1 MNPRSAEPPPP
12 ISPER
17 LAVWIEDARHRTL
30 ALVEDLTGEQML
42 GPRLSIVNPL
52 LWEIGHVAWFQERWT
67 LRDLLGREPVRA
79 DGDALY
85 DSSAVPHDTR
95 WDLPLP
101 TREETYLYLWSVK
114 ERLIEA
120 LEDPSAPDALV
131 YRAAYTTF
139 HEDMHGE
146 AFLYARQ
153 TLAYPAPDLR
163 DAGGPGEPAEARPA
177 SGPEAIGAGPL
188 PGDVEVPGGTFHL
201 GADPD
206 APFAFDNEKWAHPV
220 EIEPFRIARAPVTQ
234 EEMAAFV
241 AAGGYRREEL
251 WSAEGWHWRQGI
263 GAEHPV
269 YWRREDEGW
278 LRRDFDRWV
287 ALELHRPVIQVSW
300 HEAEAYCRWAGRRLP
315 TEAEWE
321 AAASAATAKGAK
333 RTFPWSP
340 SARWGEEPP
349 GPGEANLDALRMG
362 CVDVAA
368 LADGDSACGCRQML
382 GNVWEWTASTFGP
395 YPGFTPDMY
404 RDYSAPWFGDH
415 MVLRGGAWP
424 TRGRM
429 LRTTWRNYYTPDRRD
444 VWAGFRTCALD

>member
-1 MNPRSAEPPPP
+1 MSPRAAPFDRPA
-12 ISPER
+12 SPER
-17 LAVWIEDARHRTL
+17 LASWIEDARRRTL
-30 ALVEDLTGEQML
+30 GLVEDLSAEQML
-42 GPRLSIVNPL
+42 GPHLSTVNPL
-52 LWEIGHVAWFQERWT
+52 LWEIGHLAWFQERWT
-67 LRDLLGREPVRA
+67 LRDLLGREPVRP

-101 TREETYLYLWSVK
+101 TREETYLYLWTVK
-114 ERLIEA
+114 ERLLEA
-120 LEDPSAPDALV
+120 LADPAAVDPPGALA

-153 TLAYPAPDLR
+153 TLAYPAPSLDG
-163 DAGGPGEPAEARPA
+163 AA
-177 SGPEAIGAGPL
+177 PEAIEAGPL
-188 PGDVEVPGGTFHL
+188 TGDVDVPGGTFLL
-201 GADPD
+201 GADPE
-206 APFAFDNEKWAHPV
+206 APFVFDNEKWAHPV
-220 EIEPFRIARAPVTQ
+220 SVAPFRIARAPVTQ
-234 EEMAAFV
+234 VEMAAFV
-241 AAGGYRREEL
+241 ADGGYRREEL
-251 WSAEGWHWRQGI
+251 WSPEGWRWRREI

-269 YWRREDEGW
+269 YWRRDGDGW

-287 ALELHRPVIQVSW
+287 PLEPHRPVIHVSA

-321 AAASAATAKGAK
+321 AAASAATAPEAAGGGK
-333 RTFPWSP
+333 RTYPWSP
-340 SARWGEEPP
+340 SQRWGEEPP
-349 GPGEANLDALRMG
+349 APEVANLDGLRMG

-368 LADGDSACGCRQML
+368 LPAGDSACGCRQML
-382 GNVWEWTASTFGP
+382 GNVWEWTASAFEP

-415 MVLRGGAWP
+415 RVLRGGAWP

-444 VWAGFRTCALD
+444 VWAGFRTCALE